1 MARKSIPTILKSDPN
16 YVRQFVVAIPPARQ
30 PEQIAQPVPVAEAV
44 APPAKPASNPRPK
57 RAAAQTK
64 QEPAP
69 SQVVPK
75 APPQTSASSKTIVAL
90 TLGAL
95 KRHVPDLTDL
105 AGAGV
110 SSHDVL
116 RLAGRALTD
125 KYRFEP
131 RYVPPVEAERAGK
144 SFGYFRSTRELPTA
158 ELDRLAV
165 KHDPLGLNGSF
176 SLIKGQIEPLF
187 WQCLDDTIE
196 DLKKRFLKNS

>member
-16 YVRQFVVAIPPARQ
+16 YARQFVVATAPASLPNPEPKPPPA
-30 PEQIAQPVPVAEAV
+30 PAAV
-44 APPAKPASNPRPK
+44 ASPEKAVASARPK
-57 RAAAQTK
+57 RTSVK
-64 QEPAP
+64 PAP
-69 SQVVPK
+69 ETTPSPTLPK
-75 APPQTSASSKTIVAL
+75 ASSPTPIAAKTVVSL

-95 KRHVPDLTDL
+95 KRHVSDLTRL
-105 AGAGV
+105 AEAGV
-110 SSHDVL
+110 PSHDVL

-125 KYRFEP
+125 KYAFEP
-131 RYVPPVEAERAGK
+131 RYVPPSDAERAGK

-196 DLKKRFLKNS
+196 DLKKRFL